1 VRRRLVAGALA
12 LAALAGCAARQ
23 RTPEEISGKRAPPF
37 PLSSADP
44 HVEPDLVGTTHVVQK
59 GETVYRIAKAYDVDP
74 RELMDANGI
83 SDPRTLSPGQE
94 LFVPGAPRSVE
105 VGALPA
111 GSGTTREP
119 EPPLPRKNPGA
130 KMAWPLQGVLYRGYG
145 VKQGQRHDGID
156 ISAPEGTPVKAAAAG
171 EVIYTGTQSGYGVI
185 VILRH
190 ADSLITLYAHNSA
203 VLVKD
208 GDRVVAGTP
217 IARVGQS
224 GRTTGPHLHFEVR
237 EGTKPRDPIP
247 FLP

>member
-1 VRRRLVAGALA
+1 MAT
-12 LAALAGCAARQ
+12 LAGCAARQ
-23 RTPEEISGKRAPPF
+23 RTPAEVSGQRSPPF

-59 GETVYRIAKAYDVDP
+59 GETLYRIAKAYGVDP

-83 SDPRTLSPGQE
+83 SDPRSLAPGQE
-94 LFVPGAPRSVE
+94 LFVPGAPRAVD
-105 VGALPA
+105 AAPPLP
-111 GSGTTREP
+111 GSAASRDP
-119 EPPLPRKNPGA
+119 DPPLPRRNGSA
-130 KMAWPLQGVLYRGYG
+130 KLAWPLQGVLYRGYG

-156 ISAPEGTPVKAAAAG
+156 LSAPEGTIVHAAAAG

-208 GDRVVAGTP
+208 GDRVAAGTP
-217 IARVGQS
+217 IAKVGQS

-237 EGTKPRDPIP
+237 LGLNGPTTDP
-247 FLP
+247 LAWLTARGVRLAH